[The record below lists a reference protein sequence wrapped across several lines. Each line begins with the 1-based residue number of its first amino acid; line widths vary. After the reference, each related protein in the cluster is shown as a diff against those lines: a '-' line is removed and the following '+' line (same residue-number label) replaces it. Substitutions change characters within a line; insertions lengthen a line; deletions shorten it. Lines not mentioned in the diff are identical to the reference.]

1 MRTIY
6 VEDKKETATLSFH
19 PKAVKGDLG
28 SVGAPM
34 PGQVVSIYVKES
46 DKVEKGDPLVVL
58 TAMKM
63 ELVVSAPK
71 SGVVKQIHIGSGQ
84 KLSAGDLLID
94 IE

>member
-1 MRTIY
+1 MYLLCRY
-6 VEDKKETATLSFH
+6 VFTLT
-19 PKAVKGDLG
+19 
-28 SVGAPM
+28 
-34 PGQVVSIYVKES
+34 GQVVSIYVKES

-63 ELVVSAPK
+63 ELVVSAPMELVVSAPK